1 MKKWVVRLL
10 VGFFL
15 FFVFVLLSF
24 PWNRL
29 APRLA
34 QLMSNFLTQEFR
46 KPYTCD
52 IKDLSTLW
60 NLKISIVGLKC
71 TDFSGAELIDF
82 DKVEIRAL
90 PFTQSLYLQMDSGEI
105 NAYTNSAFGGAPSNL
120 DLKIKDIQVS
130 RVLPLVL
137 SAANAFLFPTVTNL
151 IVEGMIS
158 GSVQWPL
165 KNMATSNGE
174 IKIDLSRLNVPQQS
188 YLELLGLPEISF
200 KPTKI
205 DLDLQKGV
213 LNFKEAA
220 LSSDFLSG
228 KLEGQWNMT
237 ENLSESNGDLL
248 FKWKIQSS
256 DAMRNSF
263 VGQMLLNAPCPSPD
277 ALGFCTRRITRVADF
292 QTLFKPSFR

>member
-1 MKKWVVRLL
+1 MKKWAVRLL
-10 VGFFL
+10 VGIFL

-34 QLMSNFLTQEFR
+34 QLMSNFFTQEFR
-46 KPYTCD
+46 KPYTCE

-60 NLKISIVGLKC
+60 NLKIKFDGLKC
-71 TDFSGAELIDF
+71 TDVSGADLIDF
-82 DKVEIRAL
+82 DKIEIRVL
-90 PFTQSLYLQMDSGEI
+90 PFVQSLHLQMNSGEI
-105 NAYTNSAFGGAPSNL
+105 QASTNSAFGGAPSNL
-120 DLKIKDIQVS
+120 ELKLKDIQVS

-151 IVEGMIS
+151 LVDGMIS

-165 KNMATSNGE
+165 KNMANSNGE
-174 IKIDLSRLNVPQQS
+174 IQIDLSRLNLPQQS

-200 KPTKI
+200 SPTKI
-205 DLDLQKGV
+205 DLELQKGV

-220 LSSDFLSG
+220 ISSEFLSG
-228 KLEGQWNMT
+228 KLEGQWSMT

-248 FKWKIQSS
+248 LKWKIQSS

-277 ALGFCTRRITRVADF
+277 ALGFCTRRITRISDF
-292 QTLFKPSFR
+292 QTLFSPSFR

>member
-10 VGFFL
+10 VGVFL

-29 APRLA
+29 APRLS
-34 QLMSNFLTQEFR
+34 QLMSSFLTQEFR
-46 KPYTCD
+46 KPYNCD
-52 IKDLSTLW
+52 IKSLSILW
-60 NLKISIVGLKC
+60 NLKISIEDLRC
-71 TDFSGAELIDF
+71 TDITGADLIDF
-82 DKVEIRAL
+82 DKMEIRVL
-90 PFTQSLYLQMDSGEI
+90 PFLQSLHLRMDSGEI
-105 NAYTNSAFGGAPSNL
+105 NASTNSAFGGTPSSL
-120 DLKIKDIQVS
+120 ELKIKDVQVS

-151 IVEGMIS
+151 IVEGLVS

-165 KNMATSNGE
+165 KKMANSNGE
-174 IKIDLSRLNVPQQS
+174 IKIDLTRLNVPQQS
-188 YLELLGLPEISF
+188 YLELLGLPEINF

-213 LNFKEAA
+213 LNFKEASI
-220 LSSDFLSG
+220 SSEFLSG

-237 ENLSESNGDLL
+237 ENLAESNGDLL
-248 FKWKIQSS
+248 LKWKIQSS

-277 ALGFCTRRITRVADF
+277 ALGFCTRRITRIVDF
-292 QTLFKPSFR
+292 QTLFNPSFR